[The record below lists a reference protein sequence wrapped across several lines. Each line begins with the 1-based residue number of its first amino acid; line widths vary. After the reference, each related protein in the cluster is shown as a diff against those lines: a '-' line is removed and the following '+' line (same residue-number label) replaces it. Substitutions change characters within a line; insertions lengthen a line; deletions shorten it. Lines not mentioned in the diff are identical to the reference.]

1 MSWGVE
7 HQQKRQDIQEL
18 MEIASRIMKANPN
31 HVNEVDKSKND
42 CWMEQ
47 MYLIQRCD
55 FCDLSPGCP
64 TREEKEWQEY
74 LTKNN
79 IVIEKSLD

>member
-7 HQQKRQDIQEL
+7 HQQKRKDILEL
-18 MEIASRIMKANPN
+18 MDLSARIMKANPN
-31 HVNEVDKSKND
+31 HVNEVPKSASG

-47 MYLIQRCD
+47 IYGIQRCD
-55 FCDLSPGCP
+55 FCDLSGDCP
-64 TREEKEWQEY
+64 IREEQEWQEY

-79 IVIEKSLD
+79 IVIEKNS

>member
-7 HQQKRQDIQEL
+7 NPQKRKDIREL
-18 MEIASRIMKANPN
+18 MEIASRIMKENPN
-31 HVNEVDKSKND
+31 YVNEVKKSHNN

-47 MYLIQRCD
+47 MYGMQRCD
-55 FCDLSPGCP
+55 FCDLSPDCP
-64 TREEKEWQEY
+64 TREEREWQEY

-79 IVIEKSLD
+79 IVIEKNND

>member
-7 HQQKRQDIQEL
+7 DPQKRKDIKEL
-18 MEIASRIMKANPN
+18 MEIASNIMHENFN
-31 HVNEVDKSKND
+31 HVNEVEKSPNN

-47 MYLIQRCD
+47 MYRIQRCD
-55 FCDLSPGCP
+55 FCDLAPDCP

-79 IVIEKSLD
+79 IIVVKDS